1 LDFMALFPHHKARGS
16 TMASFQRLIT
26 FPEPLRVWVQKIAD
40 QRGIPFA
47 TAATQLLQSAKE
59 GSEALK

>member
-1 LDFMALFPHHKARGS
+1 
-16 TMASFQRLIT
+16 MASFQRLIT